1 MAARGLHVSFAHPD
15 GYARGIPWDAPALSS
30 IPLNKRCFN
39 VDVTRSPGHAA
50 TQACSW
56 GKRMD
61 LATRLAELQ
70 KRTVEHREVL
80 LTEEAAKTA
89 LVMPFIQA
97 LGYDVFNPSEVV
109 PEYTCDV
116 GTKKGEKVDYAICQ
130 DHKVKI
136 LIECKPASAALNL
149 NHASQLFRYFSVTD
163 ARLAILTNGV
173 VYHFYSDVDA
183 PNKMDDKPFFT
194 FSMDALKPN
203 DVKTIEKFSKGAFD
217 IEKIIQEAG
226 SLKLQS
232 LLRKELEKEFSEPSE
247 EFVRMMASRV
257 HEGRLTSQVREQ
269 FSKLVVNTVAT
280 LIRDLVNERLSSALN
295 ASNPPI
301 PDAEPVAS
309 DDEGEVVTTAEELS
323 GFHIVQAI
331 AAKLVHPKRIVMRDA
346 KSYCAILLDDN
357 NRKTLARLH
366 FNGITTKYFGTF
378 TGKEETRHLISD
390 LTDIYQFAAQI
401 EERIKEL
408 DQSASA

>member
-1 MAARGLHVSFAHPD
+1 
-15 GYARGIPWDAPALSS
+15 
-30 IPLNKRCFN
+30 
-39 VDVTRSPGHAA
+39 
-50 TQACSW
+50 
-56 GKRMD
+56 MD
-61 LATRLAELQ
+61 LATRLTELQ

-116 GTKKGEKVDYAICQ
+116 GIKKGEKVDYAICE

-136 LIECKPASAALNL
+136 LVECKPASAALNL
-149 NHASQLFRYFSVTD
+149 SHASQLFRYFSVTD

-173 VYHFYSDVDA
+173 VYQFYSDVDA

-226 SLKLQS
+226 FLKLQS
-232 LLRKELEKEFSEPSE
+232 LLRKELEKEFSDPSE

-257 HEGRLTSQVREQ
+257 HDGRLTSQVREQ
-269 FSKLVVNTVAT
+269 FSKLLVNSVAT
-280 LIRDLVNERLSSALN
+280 LIRDLVNDRLSSALN

-301 PDAEPVAS
+301 PDAEPVAAE
-309 DDEGEVVTTAEELS
+309 DEGEIVTTAEELS

-331 AAKLVHPKRIVMRDA
+331 AAKFVHPKRIVMRDA

-357 NRKTLARLH
+357 NRKSLARLH

-378 TGKEETRHLISD
+378 VGKDETRHLISD
-390 LTDIYQFAAQI
+390 LTDIYQYAGEI
-401 EERIKEL
+401 EARLKEL